1 MTADDGSVPMELES
15 VDTHETK
22 TTPGDQHTNN
32 VMPDDD
38 ACANHECILET

>member
-1 MTADDGSVPMELES
+1 MIADDGSVPMELES

-22 TTPGDQHTNN
+22 TTPGDQHANN

-38 ACANHECILET
+38 ACASHECILEI